1 VAVGA
6 LIGIRASRP
15 ELELD
20 DADDFDDDVDG
31 EVDEADEANDRD
43 GEADDRAEDADGA
56 VRSLGDA
63 AADAELPGR
72 G

>member
-1 VAVGA
+1 
-6 LIGIRASRP
+6 
-15 ELELD
+15 
-20 DADDFDDDVDG
+20 DDFDDDVDG
-31 EVDEADEANDRD
+31 EADEVN
-43 GEADDRAEDADGA
+43 EADDRDEEADGA